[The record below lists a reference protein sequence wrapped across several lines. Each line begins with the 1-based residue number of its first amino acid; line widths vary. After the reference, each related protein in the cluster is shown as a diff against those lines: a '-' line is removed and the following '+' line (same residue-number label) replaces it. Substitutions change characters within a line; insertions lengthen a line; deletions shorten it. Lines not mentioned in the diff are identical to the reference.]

1 MGGFPSLL
9 FSEAWSGSI
18 GGGLAIGGV
27 RVCFVSGLDGFAVF
41 GTRVAGVGWLGED
54 EGELERI
61 AYCTGVRGQP
71 SGSAASVA
79 GAGNTSASVTAV
91 SGRRFG
97 KSLGLVSNMTAPSL
111 VVLSMNP
118 SGSMRGAGMMSLFL
132 SMEKGRLK
140 ACPVVAVG
148 CLSFDRADRGP
159 RRL

>member
-1 MGGFPSLL
+1 MG
-9 FSEAWSGSI
+9 FSA
-18 GGGLAIGGV
+18 
-27 RVCFVSGLDGFAVF
+27 GLDGFAVF
-41 GTRVAGVGWLGED
+41 GTRVAGVGRLGED
-54 EGELERI
+54 EGELERT

-71 SGSAASVA
+71 SGSAATVA
-79 GAGNTSASVTAV
+79 GAGNTPVSVTAV
-91 SGRRFG
+91 SGRRFD

-118 SGSMRGAGMMSLFL
+118 SGSMRGPGMMSLVL